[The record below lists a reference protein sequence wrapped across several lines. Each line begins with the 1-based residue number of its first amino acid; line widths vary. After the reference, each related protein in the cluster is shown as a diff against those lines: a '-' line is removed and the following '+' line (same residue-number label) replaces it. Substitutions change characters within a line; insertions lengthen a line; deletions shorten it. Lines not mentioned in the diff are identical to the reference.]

1 MSLHGIT
8 VKLYTQTQTGK
19 DSLNRPVYAETAVD
33 VENVLVGQP
42 TSTEVLDTLNLTGK
56 KAVYTLGI
64 PKGDTHDWTDK
75 KVQFMDAPWNGMT
88 FRTIGVPIMGIEDMI
103 PLRWNKQ
110 VKVEAYE

>member
-1 MSLHGIT
+1 MIKGIT

-19 DSLNRPVYAETAVD
+19 DALNRPVYAETAVE

-42 TSTEVLDTLNLTGK
+42 TSTEVLDTLNLTGR

-64 PKGDTHDWTDK
+64 PKGDVHDWADK

-88 FRTIGVPIMGIEDMI
+88 FRTIGAPIMGIEDMI

-110 VKVEAYE
+110 IKVEAYE